1 MELRHLRYFVAVAEE
16 LSFTGA
22 AAKLRI
28 AQPSLTRQIKNLEAE
43 LRVLL
48 FSRDQRRIA
57 LTAQGEF
64 FFERTKQLL
73 AQSAVDVRDVRL
85 RGQSSG
91 GGSLNIGYAAD
102 LHYNLLP
109 GALGALR
116 KIWPEVALNLFDL
129 SVAEQIKAFE
139 KDKLD
144 LSFVREVKLPAKS
157 RLQRVPIHDC
167 SVMAVLPVSDP
178 RAQEGFIKLADLKPM
193 PFVVLSEELYPGAQ
207 TWLKGVCR
215 SAGYTPKIAH
225 SVDRAPMLLSS
236 VALELGVALM
246 PQACE
251 KLPHEGVVFRPLA
264 EPVKSRTELVWKR
277 KSLSQ
282 PLQEYARMV
291 RQRFD

>member
-43 LRVLL
+43 LRVKL

-57 LTAQGEF
+57 LTAEGEF
-64 FFERTKQLL
+64 FFDRTKQLL

-167 SVMAVLPVSDP
+167 SVMAVLPLSDP
-178 RAQEGFIKLADLKPM
+178 RAKEEFIKLADLKPM

-236 VALELGVALM
+236 VALELGVALL
-246 PQACE
+246 PEACE